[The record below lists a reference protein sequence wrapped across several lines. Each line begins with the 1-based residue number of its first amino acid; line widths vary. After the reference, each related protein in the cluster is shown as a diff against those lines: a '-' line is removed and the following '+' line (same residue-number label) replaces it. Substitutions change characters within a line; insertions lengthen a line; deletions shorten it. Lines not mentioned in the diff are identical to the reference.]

1 MITNEFWK
9 DLWRNQ
15 RALMA
20 AGFGFLVLLIVLA
33 IVSLFDSQQI
43 LGISRWIKPM
53 KFASSIAI
61 FLFTLAIYLNF
72 LRGYERASRIIAAG
86 AIAMLVGEIILIVMQ
101 AARGTTSHFN
111 VKTVFDNIV
120 FSSMGLMILINTFL
134 IVYLTYLYFRSDFNL
149 PKAVV
154 WGMRSGLIVFLLASV
169 EGGYM
174 STQIGHSVGTA
185 DGGAGLPFVN
195 WSTEGGD
202 LRVAHFVG
210 MHALQAIPLF
220 AVMLVRLQR
229 RFCASRAWQTAS
241 RQTNNRYSKSAV
253 TKESTYLNFA
263 QKNRRRLS
271 FPLVLCTVRYLEF
284 ITSQNQEE

>member
-1 MITNEFWK
+1 MSLSEFWK
-9 DLWRNQ
+9 ELWQNQ
-15 RALMA
+15 RTLIA
-20 AGFGFLVLLIVLA
+20 AGFGFLALLIALG
-33 IVSLFDSQQI
+33 IISLFDSQQI
-43 LGISRWIKPM
+43 LGINRWIKPM
-53 KFASSIAI
+53 KFAGSIAI

-86 AIAMLVGEIILIVMQ
+86 ATAMLVGEIILIVMQ

-120 FSSMGLMILINTFL
+120 FSLMGLMILINTLL
-134 IVYLTYLYFRSDFNL
+134 IIYLTYLYFRSDFNL
-149 PKAVV
+149 PGAVA
-154 WGMRSGLIVFLLASV
+154 WGMRLGLIVFLLASV

-174 STQIGHSVGTA
+174 STQLAHSVGAA

-220 AVMLVRLQR
+220 AVMLVRLQK
-229 RFCASRAWQTAS
+229 RFTPIPSTVLTIIFSVLYFAAVTFVFVQAVLGKPLLGE
-241 RQTNNRYSKSAV
+241 QIIVIQKSAV
-253 TKESTYLNFA
+253 TKES
-263 QKNRRRLS
+263 K
-271 FPLVLCTVRYLEF
+271 
-284 ITSQNQEE
+284 